1 MMTQYIQSDL
11 TNAYFANISYWKAY
25 IFQIGESVH
34 FGITEVKVEYLR
46 SLLGL
51 WKIFQKFK
59 CNA

>member
-1 MMTQYIQSDL
+1 MRILQI
-11 TNAYFANISYWKAY
+11 FRIGKR